1 MSSCT
6 TPGTCRGK
14 TSNYICQEPNL
25 STVRHASNMSEHN
38 VPLKNENIVNTRLGI
53 YKFQKGSAA
62 SLEETRTI
70 GMDSHS
76 GRQLLVLQTMT
87 WTSVDMMS
95 YGFQT
100 MNQSFISYSPSIQM
114 VIQSKIHEIIGEEF
128 GNKIQLGS
136 QELWSL

>member
-1 MSSCT
+1 
-6 TPGTCRGK
+6 
-14 TSNYICQEPNL
+14 
-25 STVRHASNMSEHN
+25 
-38 VPLKNENIVNTRLGI
+38 
-53 YKFQKGSAA
+53 
-62 SLEETRTI
+62 
-70 GMDSHS
+70 
-76 GRQLLVLQTMT
+76 MT